1 MVEMKIQMIGCFMFT
16 RGDDLRTRGPHG
28 RNVEGYMFTRGDGL
42 RTRGPHGRNKNI
54 NDVGNIED
62 SMFTRGDEIGTRGSH
77 DRNKST
83 DVCCTI

>member
-42 RTRGPHGRNKNI
+42 RTRGGW
-54 NDVGNIED
+54 
-62 SMFTRGDEIGTRGSH
+62 FA
-77 DRNKST
+77 
-83 DVCCTI
+83 